1 MKGTSNGGLVKFLIG
16 AGGIYCSYIYYGLVQ
31 EKIFSKDYT
40 GDPDQRFSYS
50 FAVLLFQNLFSAVLA
65 HCVNRY
71 YYNLKQSAMD
81 LKTELTIAGCNFG
94 TMICANTALS
104 FVSYPV
110 QALMKSSK
118 IISILM
124 VSLLFG
130 AIFPAM
136 NKKKYTA
143 SQYFSG
149 FVITTGIIIF
159 NLFQGK
165 HKGEKETSLVGLALL
180 VVSLFCDGMIG
191 VKQNEAK
198 EKFKPT
204 AFDQMES
211 ANKWCLLFTFVF
223 SVVTFQM
230 GPFIFFCVLYPAV
243 IVDLVAIALLGTVGQ
258 IFIFYTIFNFSPL
271 ILSIVTTTRKFF
283 TVLASI
289 FFYSHP
295 VNGTQWV
302 SIGLVFFGVFLEF
315 IGEQKKHAAASH
327 KESKLPI
334 SKEDAVELS
343 HVGQV
348 SSHRHED
355 DDDKLK

>member
-1 MKGTSNGGLVKFLIG
+1 VVSIALTFIMVSSRK
-16 AGGIYCSYIYYGLVQ
+16 
-31 EKIFSKDYT
+31 KIFHTDYT
-40 GDPDQRFSYS
+40 GIPGERFSYS
-50 FAVLLFQNLFSAVLA
+50 FAILLFQNLFSFLLA
-65 HCVNRY
+65 RAINRY
-71 YYNLKQSAMD
+71 QFGLKQSAMD

-124 VSLLFG
+124 VSL
-130 AIFPAM
+130 IFASAT
-136 NKKKYTA
+136 KKKYTA

-149 FVITTGIIIF
+149 FIITTGIVIF

-165 HKGEKETSLVGLALL
+165 AKGDKETSFVGLALL
-180 VVSLFCDGMIG
+180 VVSLFCDGLIG

-198 EKFKPT
+198 EKFKPS

-211 ANKWCLLFTFVF
+211 ANKWCLLFAFVF

-230 GPFIFFCVLYPAV
+230 GPFVFFCILYPAV
-243 IVDLVAIALLGTVGQ
+243 IVDLVTIALLGTLGQ
-258 IFIFYTIFNFSPL
+258 VFIFYTIFNFSPL

-289 FFYSHP
+289 FFYNHP
-295 VNGTQWV
+295 VNNTQWL
-302 SIGLVFFGVFLEF
+302 SIGLVFCGVLLEF
-315 IGEQKKHAAASH
+315 ISEQRKHSSGAH
-327 KESKLPI
+327 GKEGKLPV
-334 SKEDAVELS
+334 SKDDVELS
-343 HVGQV
+343 SHVSQV
-348 SSHRHED
+348 TKRHIDEEESE
-355 DDDKLK
+355 KLK